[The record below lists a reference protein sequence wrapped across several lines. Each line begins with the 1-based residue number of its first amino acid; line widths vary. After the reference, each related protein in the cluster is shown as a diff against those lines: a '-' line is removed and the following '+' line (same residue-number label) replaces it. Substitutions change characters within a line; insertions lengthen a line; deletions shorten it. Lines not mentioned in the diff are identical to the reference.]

1 MAKKGSTTVLKT
13 QNVGFV
19 HKTEKTKTFVIRP
32 NPGKHT
38 LKSVVSLGYV
48 LRDLLHLADNI
59 KEVKY
64 IINNKEI
71 IVDKKPAKTHRL
83 PIGFYDVIEIPK
95 MNKQYRAI
103 ILENG
108 LLSLT
113 EIEKEETKYKIC
125 KIVKKKLTKKGEVQL
140 TTNDGRSIITTN
152 QAYKTKASV
161 KLDLEDNTIKEYYPL
176 EKGRKVYVIGGK
188 HKGTKGTIENVTKGQ
203 MNKADLIKIKIGDH
217 EYETTEKNVFVIN

>member
-1 MAKKGSTTVLKT
+1 MAKKGSTKVLKT

-19 HKTEKTKTFVIRP
+19 HKSDKKKTFVIRP
-32 NPGKHT
+32 NAGKHN
-38 LKSVVSLGYV
+38 LKSVVSVGYV
-48 LRDLLHLADNI
+48 LRDLLHLADNT
-59 KEVKY
+59 KEVKF
-64 IINNKEI
+64 IINNRDI
-71 IVDKKPAKTHRL
+71 IVDKKPAKTYKL

-95 MNKQYRAI
+95 LNKQYRAI

-113 EIEKEETKYKIC
+113 EIPDTETKHKIC
-125 KIVKKKLTKKGEVQL
+125 KIVKKKLTKNGNVQL
-140 TTNDGRSIITTN
+140 ITNDGRSIITTN

-176 EKGRKVYVIGGK
+176 ENGRKVYVVGGK
-188 HKGTKGTIENVTKGQ
+188 HKGTKGTIVNVTKGQ
-203 MNKADLIKIKIGDH
+203 MNKADLIKIKIGEH